1 MIINKFINELNNGNF
16 DEKLEM
22 FYGTKEKH
30 TQITRY
36 LTAVKRFAEIY
47 PSRDEIHI
55 YSAPGRTE
63 IGGNHTDHQHGCV
76 IAAAV
81 NLDVI
86 GVVSFHDEKVI
97 RIKSEGYKAI
107 EILLEDMNVHEEK
120 SGSSEIVRG
129 IAAKFTEMGV
139 NVGGFDMYTNSD
151 VIGGS
156 GISSSAAFETLIASS
171 INYYYNQGQTN
182 AVEIA
187 KIGQFAENAY
197 FGKKSGLMD
206 QMVSSVGGLVFIDFE
221 NIKNPE
227 IEKID
232 FDLSKTDYEIVITDT
247 KGSHSQLTDEYVAIR
262 TEMESVAGFF
272 GEKVLRNVNEDYFW
286 KKISEIRRIISD
298 RAVLRAAHFFA
309 ENDRA
314 KKECQC
320 LKKNDFA
327 GFLSL
332 VRQSGE
338 SSMNLLQNIYSSKN
352 PIKQEISVGIML
364 GKRILKENGAV
375 RVHGGGFAGTI
386 QAFVPKNLLGIYI
399 DTMNSVY
406 GSDSC
411 YVLSIRPVGGVEIV

>member
-30 TQITRY
+30 RQITRY

-139 NVGGFDMYTNSD
+139 NIGGFDMYTTSD

-156 GISSSAAFETLIASS
+156 GISSSAAFETLVASS

-182 AVEIA
+182 EVEIA

-232 FDLSKTDYEIVITDT
+232 FDLSKTNYEIVITDT

-272 GEKVLRNVNEDYFW
+272 GEKVLRDVNEDYFW

-352 PIKQEISVGIML
+352 PIKQEISVGIIL
-364 GKRILKENGAV
+364 GKRILKENGAI

>member
-30 TQITRY
+30 RQITRY

-139 NVGGFDMYTNSD
+139 NIGGFDMYTTSD

-156 GISSSAAFETLIASS
+156 GISSSAAFETLVASS

-182 AVEIA
+182 EVEIA

-232 FDLSKTDYEIVITDT
+232 FDLSKTNYEIVITDT

-272 GEKVLRNVNEDYFW
+272 GEKVLRDVNEDYFW

-364 GKRILKENGAV
+364 GKRILKENGAI

>member
-30 TQITRY
+30 RQITRY

-139 NVGGFDMYTNSD
+139 NIGGFDMYTTSD

-156 GISSSAAFETLIASS
+156 GISSSAAFETLVASS

-182 AVEIA
+182 EVEIA

-197 FGKKSGLMD
+197 FGKKADLW
-206 QMVSSVGGLVFIDFE
+206 
-221 NIKNPE
+221 IKWFHQLE
-227 IEKID
+227 DSYLSTSKI
-232 FDLSKTDYEIVITDT
+232 
-247 KGSHSQLTDEYVAIR
+247 
-262 TEMESVAGFF
+262 
-272 GEKVLRNVNEDYFW
+272 
-286 KKISEIRRIISD
+286 
-298 RAVLRAAHFFA
+298 
-309 ENDRA
+309 
-314 KKECQC
+314 
-320 LKKNDFA
+320 
-327 GFLSL
+327 
-332 VRQSGE
+332 
-338 SSMNLLQNIYSSKN
+338 
-352 PIKQEISVGIML
+352 
-364 GKRILKENGAV
+364 
-375 RVHGGGFAGTI
+375 
-386 QAFVPKNLLGIYI
+386 
-399 DTMNSVY
+399 
-406 GSDSC
+406 
-411 YVLSIRPVGGVEIV
+411 

>member
-30 TQITRY
+30 RQITRY

-139 NVGGFDMYTNSD
+139 NIGGFDMYTTSD

-156 GISSSAAFETLIASS
+156 GISSSAAFETLVASS

-182 AVEIA
+182 EVEIA

-232 FDLSKTDYEIVITDT
+232 FDLSKTNYEIVITDT

-272 GEKVLRNVNEDYFW
+272 GEKVLRDVNEDYFW